1 MTSLR
6 RFSVGVGFITVS
18 LGLGAW
24 SHALEIPKHGTDSM
38 VQPGVPQGTVTKGTF
53 TNTRIFEGTTRDY
66 WVYVPR
72 QYEAKNKAHLLVF
85 QDGGG
90 YVKPDGAARVPVVLD
105 NLIAKG
111 ELPVTVAV
119 FVNPGVFSPVRSGG
133 AARSNRSFEYDS
145 VGDRYA
151 RFLTEEFLP
160 EVLKDLNVS
169 KDPAHRGIAGSS
181 SGGVCAFTAAWERPE
196 QFGRVLTSIGSFTNI
211 RGAFVYPALV
221 RKSKA
226 SPKGLRVWMQEGEED
241 VNNLFGHWPLSNQEL
256 AAAFKFA
263 DYEHTF
269 VLTGGGHSGQAA
281 GAMMPEAIKYLW
293 PAK

>member
-1 MTSLR
+1 MTLGSL
-6 RFSVGVGFITVS
+6 ITQARKS
-18 LGLGAW
+18 AGL
-24 SHALEIPKHGTDSM
+24 SID
-38 VQPGVPQGTVTKGTF
+38 
-53 TNTRIFEGTTRDY
+53 
-66 WVYVPR
+66 
-72 QYEAKNKAHLLVF
+72 
-85 QDGGG
+85 
-90 YVKPDGAARVPVVLD
+90 
-105 NLIAKG
+105 
-111 ELPVTVAV
+111 
-119 FVNPGVFSPVRSGG
+119 
-133 AARSNRSFEYDS
+133 
-145 VGDRYA
+145 
-151 RFLTEEFLP
+151 
-160 EVLKDLNVS
+160 DLS
-169 KDPAHRGIAGSS
+169 ES
-181 SGGVCAFTAAWERPE
+181 
-196 QFGRVLTSIGSFTNI
+196 TNI